1 MNKMK
6 IMTIIAFF
14 GTAFAAK
21 AGEVAVAAEPSMFDG
36 PNFALAM
43 VAVILLV
50 AIMTVVGILKRLT
63 SNPDYFMKLK
73 NMKSSQETKIIGLLI
88 AFSGIGASVNA
99 QEAAAKELPVFPDIA
114 SDPNTVLLFVLCLFL
129 LGAFIYVTRVLM
141 KSIAMLMPENEK
153 EAKTKLEAPSVEE
166 KFMHALTDIVPIDR
180 EHEVMLDHEYDG
192 IRELDNNLPPWWVW
206 MFYATILYS
215 FVYIGYYHVLPYGMT
230 QAEEYTAEVEQA
242 EAEMQAFLALSKAR
256 VDENTVEILTS
267 TSDISAG
274 KGIYIANCQVCHAA
288 DGGGGVGPNFTDAY
302 WLHGGGVS
310 DVFKTIKY
318 GVPAKGMISWEA
330 QLRPVEIAQ
339 VTSYILSM
347 GGTTPLEAKEPQ
359 GDLWVA
365 PDSDGTP
372 EVDDTGEEGNEDV
385 S

>member
-1 MNKMK
+1 
-6 IMTIIAFF
+6 MTGIAFF

-21 AGEVAVAAEPSMFDG
+21 AADIPTANETSIFDG
-36 PNFALAM
+36 PNAALAM
-43 VAVILLV
+43 VAVILLI

-63 SNPDYFMKLK
+63 SNPDYFLKLK
-73 NMKSSQETKIIGLLI
+73 HMKSSKETKAMGLLMV
-88 AFSGIGASVNA
+88 FSGIGTTAKA
-99 QEAAAKELPVFPDIA
+99 QEAIVNEAPSFPTIA
-114 SDPNTVLLFVLCLFL
+114 SDPNTVMLFVLCLFL
-129 LGAFIYVTRVLM
+129 LGVFIYVTRLLM
-141 KSIAMLMPENEK
+141 KSIAMLMPETEK
-153 EAKTKLEAPSVEE
+153 IAKAKSEAPSAEE
-166 KFMHALTDIVPIDR
+166 KFMHALVDAVPLDR
-180 EHEVMLDHEYDG
+180 EHEIMMDHEYDG

-215 FVYIGYYHVLPYGMT
+215 FAYIGYYHVLPYGMT
-230 QAEEYTAEVEQA
+230 QSEEYIAEVEQA
-242 EAEMQAFLALSKAR
+242 EIEKEAFLALSKDR
-256 VDENTVEILTS
+256 VDENTVSVLS
-267 TSDISAG
+267 SASDIKAG

-302 WLHGGGVS
+302 WLHGGGIS
-310 DVFKTIKY
+310 DVFKTVKY

-339 VTSYILSM
+339 VSSYILSM

-365 PDSDGTP
+365 PDLEGTP
-372 EVDDTGEEGNEDV
+372 DSGADEDNKEV